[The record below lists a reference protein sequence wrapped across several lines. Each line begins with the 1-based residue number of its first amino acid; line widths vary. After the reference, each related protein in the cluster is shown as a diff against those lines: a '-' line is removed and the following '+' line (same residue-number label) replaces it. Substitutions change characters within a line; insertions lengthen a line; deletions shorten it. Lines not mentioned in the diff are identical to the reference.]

1 MIWCFYWVILFVGTL
16 YSFWK
21 SHNGC
26 AWHNLHEPSHLTR
39 FELFFQIYVL
49 FFMPHCFMPF
59 AVLKSKLYLPF
70 LWTTK
75 APCFLFFGTW
85 PLWGKV
91 AKALLR
97 APKPKQDLSKET
109 LKMTAEEQ
117 NVKETSGNGDSAPA
131 AAPVAQE
138 EDKKT
143 QWRESDFVNSITYTR
158 LYFWATKQFCVVTL
172 NP

>member
-1 MIWCFYWVILFVGTL
+1 
-16 YSFWK
+16 
-21 SHNGC
+21 
-26 AWHNLHEPSHLTR
+26 
-39 FELFFQIYVL
+39 
-49 FFMPHCFMPF
+49 MPHCFMPF

-97 APKPKQDLSKET
+97 VPKPKDETKTKET
-109 LKMTAEEQ
+109 LKLVEEEQ
-117 NVKETSGNGDSAPA
+117 RKDTSSGNGDSGESAPA
-131 AAPVAQE
+131 AAASVAQQ

-143 QWRESDFVNSITYTR
+143 
-158 LYFWATKQFCVVTL
+158 L
-172 NP
+172 